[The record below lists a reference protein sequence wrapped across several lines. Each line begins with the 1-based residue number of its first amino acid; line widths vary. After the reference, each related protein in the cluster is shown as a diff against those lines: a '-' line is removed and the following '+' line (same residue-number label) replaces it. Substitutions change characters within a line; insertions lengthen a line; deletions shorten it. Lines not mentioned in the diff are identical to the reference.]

1 MSRAIKSLP
10 FAIWNYVLQAQ
21 HIPVLQPWEL
31 LLGETRMRRGERVT
45 LAALELEGA
54 PDRAGLGQQSS
65 KAGKELWEGSSC
77 LRGTGGDLG
86 EGGLLGRRLW
96 AGGTLGPCAGTR
108 ALGMAL
114 GPLEQHWDPW
124 NGTGIFKKL
133 LGPSGRH

>member
-77 LRGTGGDLG
+77 LRGDRRGPG
-86 EGGLLGRRLW
+86 GRRPVGKEALGW
-96 AGGTLGPCAGTR
+96 GHTGTVRRHQGPWNDTGTLGT
-108 ALGMAL
+108 AL
-114 GPLEQHWDPW
+114 GPLEWH
-124 NGTGIFKKL
+124 
-133 LGPSGRH
+133 